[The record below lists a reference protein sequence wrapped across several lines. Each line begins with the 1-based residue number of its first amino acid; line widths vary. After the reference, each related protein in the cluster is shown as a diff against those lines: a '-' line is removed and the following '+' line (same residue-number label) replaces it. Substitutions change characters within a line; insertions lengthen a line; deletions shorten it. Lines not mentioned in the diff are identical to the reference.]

1 MANSESSEQ
10 PHSRQRHSIATP
22 ILLVFGLMVLAAIL
36 FAVFHGP
43 DKGPDE
49 DKTPAPSE
57 TVTTSVAAATPTQ
70 SEAASAE
77 ETSADETSAPESR
90 KATTEATHADGI
102 APCDDAELPD
112 EAFDTIDDILAGGPF
127 AYPANDGSRFG
138 NYEQLLPNEPKGYYR
153 EYTVDTP
160 GLNHR
165 GERRIVTGGK
175 REQDPD
181 VWYYTE
187 DHYESFCEVI
197 SVD

>member
-1 MANSESSEQ
+1 
-10 PHSRQRHSIATP
+10 
-22 ILLVFGLMVLAAIL
+22 MVLAAIL
-36 FAVFHGP
+36 FAVFYGP

-49 DKTPAPSE
+49 EKTPAPSE
-57 TVTTSVAAATPTQ
+57 SVAT
-70 SEAASAE
+70 SAE
-77 ETSADETSAPESR
+77 TTTAKTSAAG
-90 KATTEATHADGI
+90 TTTDARADGI

-127 AYPANDGSRFG
+127 AYPANDGTRFG
-138 NYEQLLPNEPKGYYR
+138 NYEQILPNEPKGYYR

-160 GLNHR
+160 GLTHR

-181 VWYYTE
+181 VWYYTA
-187 DHYESFCEVI
+187 DHYESFCEVT